1 MADRCVQSTTT
12 TMKKKK
18 KNLSTLMLQNE
29 QYSACLS
36 KRGLAS
42 RRSHIC
48 FARLGLPSWTLGKK
62 NTSLFCAALPLT
74 SCFWRMCG
82 KPRLAFCCPFKF
94 KIQSAGLQQ
103 ELRPH
108 RGAGTNSSSW
118 HTWRYPFLLFC
129 FRLLLLPLLLLTPAF
144 LPHLPLFIPQ
154 NLQYRAVML
163 SVTDM
168 QARKCLVR
176 APS

>member
-1 MADRCVQSTTT
+1 MRSVNNNNDE
-12 TMKKKK
+12 KKKK
-18 KNLSTLMLQNE
+18 KTLSTLMLQNE

-129 FRLLLLPLLLLTPAF
+129 SRLLLLPLLLLTPAF

>member
-1 MADRCVQSTTT
+1 
-12 TMKKKK
+12 
-18 KNLSTLMLQNE
+18 MLQNE

-82 KPRLAFCCPFKF
+82 KPRLAFCALAHMAL
-94 KIQSAGLQQ
+94 SL
-103 ELRPH
+103 
-108 RGAGTNSSSW
+108 SS
-118 HTWRYPFLLFC
+118 
-129 FRLLLLPLLLLTPAF
+129 LLLSSPAAAASPANPRF
-144 LPHLPLFIPQ
+144 SPPSPFVHPPKPAVQGSDAVGYRHASQEVPSQSTKLRRERVCVC
-154 NLQYRAVML
+154 LQKRMKCRKRQRPL
-163 SVTDM
+163 SV
-168 QARKCLVR
+168 CI
-176 APS
+176 